1 MSLGL
6 KQAREARG
14 WSQSDLLGRIERYVE
29 KHPHVVIANS
39 ASLKTYISSWENGRR
54 RISEPYRTILRAL
67 LGWTD
72 EELLD
77 GGEPLADADGYAELI
92 RHIDTAHA
100 VSRSMVATFVSQT
113 ELLRTQDRMV
123 GAFSVVDQMN
133 AHLSTLEEALTFAVL
148 PDARRPVARELAGAA
163 TLAAWQALD
172 VGAIER
178 AWRHY
183 EKGKQAAKEAEDRLY
198 LAHAMGEQAF
208 VLADA
213 GRPGLAVDL
222 VVEAQ
227 RIGGAKMSERLRA
240 WLAAAEAELR
250 ALTADAAGA
259 REALDRATKAMP
271 GTEEPRDPDLASV
284 FLNTVHFERW
294 RGHTLALLG
303 DEEAVAAQY
312 AVLDSLDPTFV
323 RARAGLHCDLAQA
336 HLVRGEYAEA
346 AQQVREAKLLAN
358 RTGSIRYR
366 RRIAQLG
373 ETIR

>member
-14 WSQSDLLGRIERYVE
+14 WSQSDLLGHIERYVAR
-29 KHPHVVIANS
+29 HPQLVIANS
-39 ASLKTYISSWENGRR
+39 ASLKTYISGWENGRR
-54 RISEPYRTILRAL
+54 RVSEPYRTILRAL

-72 EELLD
+72 EELL
-77 GGEPLADADGYAELI
+77 GEREPTAEADGYEELI

-100 VSRSMVATFVSQT
+100 VSRSMVATFASQT

-123 GAFSVVDQMN
+123 GTFSVVDQMT
-133 AHLSTLEEALTFAVL
+133 AHLGALEEALTFAVL

-178 AWRHY
+178 AWRQY
-183 EKGKQAAKEAEDRLY
+183 EKGKQAAKEAEDSLY

-213 GRPGLAVDL
+213 GRPGLGVDL

-227 RIGGAKMSERLRA
+227 RIGGSKMSGRLRA
-240 WLAAAEAELR
+240 WLACAEAELR
-250 ALTADAAGA
+250 ALTSDPTKAH
-259 REALDRATKAMP
+259 EALDRATRAMP
-271 GTEEPRDPDLASV
+271 DTDEPRDPDLASV
-284 FLNTVHFERW
+284 FLNAVHFERW
-294 RGHTLALLG
+294 RGHTLTLLG

-312 AVLDSLDPTFV
+312 VVLDSMDPTFV
-323 RARAGLHCDLAQA
+323 RARAGIHCDLAQA
-336 HLVRGEYAEA
+336 HLFRSEYAEA

-366 RRIAQLG
+366 RRIATLG
-373 ETIR
+373 ESVS